1 MSKTAHAVGA
11 VLAFL
16 LTTANKKELKLVE
29 SCKIYRTF
37 ENIKIVKP
45 LPSFSNWLKKLRDKP
60 AKICIV
66 ERISRLSSGLFGDSK
81 SVGDGVSEL
90 RIHVGPGY
98 RLYYTI
104 RQQQVIILLVGVDK
118 STQATDIE
126 KAKKLAKEIP

>member
-1 MSKTAHAVGA
+1 M
-11 VLAFL
+11 
-16 LTTANKKELKLVE
+16 E

-45 LPSFSNWLKKLRDKP
+45 LPSFSKWLKKLRDKP

-66 ERISRLSSGLFGDSK
+66 ERISRLSSGLFVDSK

-90 RIHVGPGY
+90 RINVSPGY
-98 RLYYTI
+98 WLYYTI
-104 RQQQVIILLVGVDK
+104 RQQQVIILLVGGDK
-118 STQATDIE
+118 STQTTDIE

>member
-1 MSKTAHAVGA
+1 MWT
-11 VLAFL
+11 
-16 LTTANKKELKLVE
+16 E
-29 SCKIYRTF
+29 CKIYRTL
-37 ENIKIVKP
+37 ENIMIVKP

-60 AKICIV
+60 AKISIV

-104 RQQQVIILLVGVDK
+104 RQQQVIILLVGGDK